1 MLSRKHD
8 TITESRWRSYPSL
21 AYCSPSN
28 MFENFQNKSVKKTQV
43 KENKQDNRKAS
54 LAWPVGTKITS
65 WLQLV
70 VSHFLALNQI
80 EPHNCRGSKT
90 FLPVNFRK
98 LAKGSIC
105 KAPNKRRYLSEGSFH
120 SEILLICVS
129 AISFRGI
136 LSLTV
141 K

>member
-1 MLSRKHD
+1 MSMEPSALYESTAHTLPHSVLQGLMRWLLMTTGCPH
-8 TITESRWRSYPSL
+8 TEEVGREVYPP
-21 AYCSPSN
+21 AR
-28 MFENFQNKSVKKTQV
+28 FWF
-43 KENKQDNRKAS
+43 
-54 LAWPVGTKITS
+54 LAWFF
-65 WLQLV
+65 
-70 VSHFLALNQI
+70 SHFLALNQI